1 MGATT
6 DQIEREIKQT
16 RDRMDGNLGVL
27 ERRAASSAV
36 RYGRIA
42 AIAFGV
48 VAAGVAGYVVY
59 RRMKRPTLKDRFDQL
74 SPEFLRELLVELGA
88 RVKKEVPSVT
98 VTVNEKSGSQP
109 GMLQSILRTVAPA
122 IVGTASSAVI
132 ERVTRPSGDSDK
144 PRVAPAYH

>member
-1 MGATT
+1 MGAAT

-27 ERRAASSAV
+27 EGRAASSAV

-42 AIAFGV
+42 GIALGV
-48 VAAGVAGYVVY
+48 LAAGVAGYVVY
-59 RRMKRPTLKDRFDQL
+59 RRMKRPSLKDRLEQL
-74 SPEFLRELLVELGA
+74 SPESLRELLVELGA

-98 VTVNEKSGSQP
+98 VTANEKSESEP
-109 GMLQSILRTVAPA
+109 GIFQSFLRKVAPA
-122 IVGTASSAVI
+122 IIGTASTAVI
-132 ERVTRPSGDSDK
+132 ERVTTPKVDRDR